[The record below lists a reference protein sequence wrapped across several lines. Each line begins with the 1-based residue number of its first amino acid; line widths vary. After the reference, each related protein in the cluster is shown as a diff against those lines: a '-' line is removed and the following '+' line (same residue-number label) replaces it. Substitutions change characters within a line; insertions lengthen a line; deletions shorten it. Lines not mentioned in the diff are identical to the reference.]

1 MADYKAANVSF
12 ENVLEDFPSTKLRGK
27 IYEYILKSRYE
38 LAVNSVYALKKDR
51 IENALSFTKQVERET
66 PDSENGK
73 LALELRDKLNK
84 EKADFLVLE
93 KKVEASKKEF
103 QEKQKA
109 AELENMEKKQAK
121 DESQANQIQRDSA
134 ALATPKPAATFQIK
148 K

>member
-1 MADYKAANVSF
+1 MNKW
-12 ENVLEDFPSTKLRGK
+12 
-27 IYEYILKSRYE
+27 
-38 LAVNSVYALKKDR
+38 
-51 IENALSFTKQVERET
+51 Q
-66 PDSENGK
+66 
-73 LALELRDKLNK
+73 K